1 MSLDSL
7 RDGHHPSPRINS
19 QKSTWA
25 SGAIRI
31 PASNRQKAKIR
42 GTNKW
47 IFFLLPKS
55 GQRYIQWS
63 AGSCIV
69 TVALCVFSIVLLN
82 GPDEVHPHV
91 RLVRTAWA
99 IVVANIY
106 SFGLV
111 CDGVYSEAASRI
123 WVSALLTVLF
133 LTLSVGGFMEITF
146 MWHQENG
153 PQQPEHWVYWAA
165 MLVGAFTAIVN
176 LSFAAHS
183 IFLPGLGAGYFGP
196 RGGSLLP
203 QDSSTTIKL
212 AMREVYEQFVSSLN
226 LDLGLSL
233 IIATLCYESHWP
245 DVGEGSPVKWISTIC
260 NMLLLFGSPFW
271 AMFVWLAVANELQC
285 SLIAIFMGGFLL
297 PFIFV
302 IQQISNTSEPMDDK
316 WSAIVHKWVVIIC
329 GVSTLLGRLNLLM
342 STLKVFKFVGR
353 GLKSQVYGRKCME
366 ICKYM
371 SVYGVV

>member
-42 GTNKW
+42 VK
-47 IFFLLPKS
+47 
-55 GQRYIQWS
+55 
-63 AGSCIV
+63 
-69 TVALCVFSIVLLN
+69 LN
-82 GPDEVHPHV
+82 GGSPDCRSGKIQILTDCICLLEGNKQVDFLPSTE
-91 RLVRTAWA
+91 VRTA
-99 IVVANIY
+99 IY
-106 SFGLV
+106 SMERGKLYRYSRTLL

-212 AMREVYEQFVSSLN
+212 VLSNSPCASMQISKSPLRTYLTLISYVSPKAMREVYEQFVSSLN

-271 AMFVWLAVANELQC
+271 AMFVWLAVANELQ
-285 SLIAIFMGGFLL
+285 
-297 PFIFV
+297 
-302 IQQISNTSEPMDDK
+302 
-316 WSAIVHKWVVIIC
+316 
-329 GVSTLLGRLNLLM
+329 
-342 STLKVFKFVGR
+342 
-353 GLKSQVYGRKCME
+353 
-366 ICKYM
+366 
-371 SVYGVV
+371 